1 MKKVGELLV
10 IGNPDEAELGSIQ
23 EKLLKYFSSK
33 YIFVYFINVEKKYS
47 AVRLITENM
56 NPRTIDALEN
66 TDSFLETFQE
76 ATGRLVHPDDKEMI
90 MNIIYIT
97 MYT

>member
-33 YIFVYFINVEKKYS
+33 YIFVY
-47 AVRLITENM
+47 
-56 NPRTIDALEN
+56 
-66 TDSFLETFQE
+66 
-76 ATGRLVHPDDKEMI
+76 
-90 MNIIYIT
+90 YIPGIRVDISVF
-97 MYT
+97 